1 MVNNIE
7 IYAMTRFMKTAVYT
21 ISFVVLFCFLFP
33 SVLIDAD
40 ATLEA
45 GGNTSTASENRTVSF
60 SPFVS
65 TTTDKLR
72 VIASFYPIFEF
83 VKKVGGE
90 GVEVTSLIPV
100 GTEPHDFDPTVQQVQ
115 DAETADMVVFNGAG
129 FEGEQLMNTN
139 AKSVLDTSK
148 GLNLTAGTDRHTEG
162 NEHDDQASFDPH
174 IWLDPLLAK
183 QQVEHIR
190 DGLIQIDPRNTEYYT
205 KNTNSFLTEL
215 DNLDRMIKERL
226 SNCEKKDFIAFHNAF
241 GYFADRYGLTQ
252 HSIQGLSPEAEILP
266 QRLQQIIGLARNMGL
281 DTIYS
286 EELVDP
292 RLANVIAQEIPNGKV
307 LVLSPI
313 EGISKEEQNTGIGY
327 LDKMKENI
335 ENLRLGLKCN

>member
-1 MVNNIE
+1 MVIFA
-7 IYAMTRFMKTAVYT
+7 IP
-21 ISFVVLFCFLFP
+21 FVVFFYLLTPLVFLQEE
-33 SVLIDAD
+33 
-40 ATLEA
+40 ATPET
-45 GGNTSTASENRTVSF
+45 GGNPSSTTENRTVGI

-65 TTTDKLR
+65 NTTER
-72 VIASFYPIFEF
+72 VQVVASFYPVFEF
-83 VKKVGGE
+83 VKKVGGDK
-90 GVEVTSLIPV
+90 VEVISLIPV

-115 DAETADMVVFNGAG
+115 NAETADMVVLNGAG
-129 FEGEQLMNTN
+129 FEGEQVINMN
-139 AKSVLDTSK
+139 AKYVVDTSK
-148 GLNLTAGTDRHTEG
+148 GLNLTAGTDIHIEG
-162 NEHDDQASFDPH
+162 NEHDEQASFDPH

-190 DGLIQIDPRNTEYYT
+190 DGLIQIDPRNAEYYI
-205 KNTNSFLTEL
+205 KNANSFLMEL
-215 DNLDRMIKERL
+215 DNLDRTIRERL

-241 GYFADRYGLTQ
+241 GYLADRYGLTQ

-266 QRLQQIIGLARNMGL
+266 QRLQQIIGLARDMGL

-286 EELVDP
+286 EELVDA

-313 EGISKEEQNTGIGY
+313 EGISKEEQNTGVGY
-327 LDKMKENI
+327 LDKMNENI